1 LPGSGA
7 SLSQLAVSGGLQSI
21 DLVDWVAG
29 AILALAALRGLFLG
43 LIREVASV
51 ASLLAACLVV
61 RRFTA
66 DVAAWMLRSSDGG
79 IDPALAPWLAGAALT
94 LGTLAAGALIG
105 RVLRRGAEIA
115 WLGVPDR
122 IGGALLGAAEGA
134 LVCAIL
140 LVAVTSVI
148 GRDHALIAGSRS
160 VAALERLEEIADG
173 VGPVAIDVA
182 APPPQRGAGS

>member
-1 LPGSGA
+1 M
-7 SLSQLAVSGGLQSI
+7 SGGLQAI

-61 RRFTA
+61 KRFTPE
-66 DVAAWMLRSSDGG
+66 VAAWMQSSSDGG
-79 IDPALAPWLAGAALT
+79 IDPALAPWLAGAALA

-105 RVLRRGAEIA
+105 RMLRRGVELA

-140 LVAVTSVI
+140 LVALTSVV
-148 GRDHALIAGSRS
+148 GRDHAWIAGSRS
-160 VAALERLEEIADG
+160 AAALERLEELADG
-173 VGPVAIDVA
+173 VGPRGVDVA
-182 APPPQRGAGS
+182 APPPARKMGS

>member
-1 LPGSGA
+1 V
-7 SLSQLAVSGGLQSI
+7 VSGGLQSL

-51 ASLLAACLVV
+51 ASLLAACVVV
-61 RRFTA
+61 RRFTP
-66 DVAAWMLRSSDGG
+66 DVAAWMLRSSDGA
-79 IDPALAPWLAGAALT
+79 IDATLAPWLAGAALA

-105 RVLRRGAEIA
+105 RALRRGAELA

-140 LVAVTSVI
+140 LVALIAVV

-173 VGPVAIDVA
+173 VGSGVDVA
-182 APPPQRGAGS
+182 APPPTQRRGSGS

>member
-1 LPGSGA
+1 M
-7 SLSQLAVSGGLQSI
+7 SGGLQSV

-61 RRFTA
+61 RRFTP

-79 IDPALAPWLAGAALT
+79 IDPALAPWLAGAALA
-94 LGTLAAGALIG
+94 LGTIAAGALIG
-105 RVLRRGAEIA
+105 RLLRRGAQLA

-140 LVAVTSVI
+140 LVAVTSVV

-160 VAALERLEEIADG
+160 AAALERLQEIAEG
-173 VGPVAIDVA
+173 VGPDSIDVA
-182 APPPQRGAGS
+182 APPPRPKVGS

>member
-1 LPGSGA
+1 
-7 SLSQLAVSGGLQSI
+7 VSGGLQSV

-61 RRFTA
+61 RRFTP

-79 IDPALAPWLAGAALT
+79 IDPALAPWLAGAALA
-94 LGTLAAGALIG
+94 LGTIAAGALIG
-105 RVLRRGAEIA
+105 RALRRGAQLA

-140 LVAVTSVI
+140 LVAVTSVV

-160 VAALERLEEIADG
+160 AAALERLEEIAED
-173 VGPVAIDVA
+173 VGPGSIDVA
-182 APPPQRGAGS
+182 APPPGPKAGS